1 MNANKTPAEIL
12 ALALAAAKDAEDRNL
27 SASTQNKRWRAV
39 FAAQD
44 AVKASGAWS

>member
-12 ALALAAAKDAEDRNL
+12 ASAIAAARDAEARNL

-39 FAAQD
+39 FAAED